1 MPSITDRLRALVAPK
16 RPEPSYPQ
24 LPAVGRH
31 FATNVPGL
39 YVAGDLAG
47 AALIK
52 TSLHQGLE
60 VAETIAALPRAAADY
75 DLIVVGT
82 GAAGFAAL
90 VRAREL
96 GLRVLGL
103 DAGRFAQS
111 IHSFTK
117 GKMLFAEPLQ
127 EALRS
132 SVWFEEC
139 SKERLLEQWSAQKA
153 ELGILVQE
161 FEPVTNVQRDHGVL
175 VVASERGTYRSG
187 AVLLASGKS
196 GNPRKAGVPGELEY
210 AARIAHRLADPDAFS
225 GRRILV
231 YGGGDVAAEAA
242 LALADANHVTLA
254 TVDPTWVY
262 PRRRNIDRLEEKK
275 QAGRLDILFDTK
287 LAAVGDGWVTLRN
300 QSSGAERRL
309 DNDFVFE
316 MIGAEL
322 PVDFLRRIGI
332 RLDNEWT
339 SLRAVAALATLG
351 IAFLLY
357 AVKKA
362 APPFT
367 GFAFPAFAVH
377 HAWARELLRL
387 PTGVTPKDAPAF
399 WYTVL
404 YTLLVTGF
412 GIRAFRRWGKQDRY
426 QRWRYTSFI
435 AFQVGFFLLV
445 NFVLARLMPQYYWR
459 GWGLYQPFPLFF
471 NSFFWWYP
479 GDPAI
484 IKWGFIGFG
493 LLLTFVV
500 IPLFVRR
507 HGMRFCTW
515 ICGCGALAETFG
527 DAWRHRSPKGPRS
540 RLWEFQGPL
549 IAGWAFASLVVI
561 TWKYHSHGDNAVW
574 HAYDYIVDFWLVAVI
589 PVGLYPFF
597 GGKVWCRYWCPLAH
611 YMKWMSAKFSRL
623 QIVAN
628 DKCIQCTECSK
639 YCQVG
644 VDVMAFAKNGESFDN
659 RNSSCIHCGICITV
673 CPMNVLSFQLKGGE
687 ERVQLVQIAATR

>member
-1 MPSITDRLRALVAPK
+1 MASLFDLARTLVAPK

-24 LPAVGRH
+24 LPAVRREI
-31 FATNVPGL
+31 ATNVPGL

-52 TSLHQGLE
+52 TSLHQGMA
-60 VAETIAALPRAAADY
+60 VAAAVAAGTRSRADY
-75 DLIVVGT
+75 DLIVIGT

-90 VRAREL
+90 VRAHEL
-96 GLRVLGL
+96 GLRALGL
-103 DAGRFAQS
+103 DAGKFAQS

-117 GKMLFAEPLQ
+117 GKVLFAEPLQ
-127 EALRS
+127 EPLRS

-139 SKERLLEQWSAQKA
+139 TKEVLLEKWADQKA
-153 ELGILVQE
+153 ALGIVVQE
-161 FEPVTNVQRDHGVL
+161 FEPVRDVQRVGGALTVTTP
-175 VVASERGTYRSG
+175 RGTYRAG

-196 GNPRKAGVPGELEY
+196 GNPRKAGVPGEIEY
-210 AARIAHRLADPDAFS
+210 APRIAHRLADPDAYS
-225 GRRILV
+225 GRQILI

-242 LALADANHVTLA
+242 LALADSNQVTLA
-254 TVDPTWVY
+254 TVDPHWIF
-262 PRRRNIDRLEEKK
+262 PRKRNIERMERK
-275 QAGRLDILFDTK
+275 QRAGRLAILFDTR
-287 LAAVGDGWVTLRN
+287 LAAVGDTWVTLRN

-322 PVDFLRRIGI
+322 PVDFLRRIGV
-332 RLDNEWT
+332 RLDNQWT
-339 SLRAVAALATLG
+339 SLRLLTALVTLSV
-351 IAFLLY
+351 AFLLY
-357 AVKKA
+357 AIKKA
-362 APPFT
+362 APPFS
-367 GFAFPAFAVH
+367 GFSFPDFANRHPWTHV
-377 HAWARELLRL
+377 LLRL
-387 PTGVTPKDAPAF
+387 PAGVTPKDAPAF

-412 GIRAFRRWGKQDRY
+412 GIRAFRRWGKRDRY
-426 QRWRYTSFI
+426 QRWRYVSFI

-445 NFVLARLMPQYYWR
+445 NFVLARLMPKYYWR

-479 GDPAI
+479 GDPVL

-493 LLLTFVV
+493 LLLTFVL

-527 DAWRHRSPKGPRS
+527 DPWRHRSPKGVRS

-549 IAGWAFASLVVI
+549 IVIWAFASLAVI
-561 TWKYHSHGDNAVW
+561 AVKFHSRGDNAVW

-611 YMKWMSAKFSRL
+611 YMKWMSARFSRL

-659 RNSSCIHCGICITV
+659 TNSSCIHCGICITV
-673 CPMNVLSFQLKGGE
+673 CPMNVLSFQLKPSPG
-687 ERVQLVQIAATR
+687 RAHLVQIETGH